1 MIRVLRLNSRTF
13 PVLPE
18 ERAAL
23 DPAEFELSE
32 AELPEDYP
40 EPEKVDAVMIVS
52 AYFREDMLKKFP
64 NLRII
69 SRLGN
74 GCDKIDLAAAG
85 KRGIPVVNV
94 PDSFSEEVAEHTVAM
109 ILALLRKL
117 PQHDAMMRQG
127 RRPLDV
133 FGLRRISSL
142 TLGVVGFGLIGR
154 LTAELMRAFNMR
166 VIFCDPGVPDHPEW
180 AQRVDLPTLLEESD
194 VVTLQCPLLPATRG
208 MIGME
213 EFRRMKPDAVLVNTA
228 RGELVR
234 EAELAEALRTGV
246 IAAAG
251 LDVFADFNVFTEGGF
266 LTEHPLFG
274 LDNVIMTPHV
284 AANSIQGRAD
294 AHGRGAAAVADFFH
308 RKPLKYLVNGNLLK
322 EAGK

>member
-23 DPAEFELSE
+23 EPAEFELSE

-94 PDSFSEEVAEHTVAM
+94 PDSFSEEVAE
-109 ILALLRKL
+109 LLSL
-117 PQHDAMMRQG
+117 PPPPSYKKGSFHRLSPLNCRQYYC
-127 RRPLDV
+127 RPLNCAYAHLSPCPQV
-133 FGLRRISSL
+133 LRPHRQS
-142 TLGVVGFGLIGR
+142 
-154 LTAELMRAFNMR
+154 
-166 VIFCDPGVPDHPEW
+166 HP
-180 AQRVDLPTLLEESD
+180 QN
-194 VVTLQCPLLPATRG
+194 
-208 MIGME
+208 
-213 EFRRMKPDAVLVNTA
+213 RRKA
-228 RGELVR
+228 
-234 EAELAEALRTGV
+234 
-246 IAAAG
+246 
-251 LDVFADFNVFTEGGF
+251 
-266 LTEHPLFG
+266 
-274 LDNVIMTPHV
+274 
-284 AANSIQGRAD
+284 
-294 AHGRGAAAVADFFH
+294 
-308 RKPLKYLVNGNLLK
+308 
-322 EAGK
+322 